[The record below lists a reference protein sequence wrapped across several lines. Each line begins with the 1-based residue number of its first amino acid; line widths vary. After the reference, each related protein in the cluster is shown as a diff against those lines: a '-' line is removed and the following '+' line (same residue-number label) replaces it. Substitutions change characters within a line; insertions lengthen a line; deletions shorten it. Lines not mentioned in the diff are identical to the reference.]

1 MAGYKQSPRGERWR
15 PPSSQAPSFEQTF
28 ALLPPLPALT
38 PLALLDAAASANP
51 STAVTDLN
59 LIPNYKKGQSVLHY
73 RGRRGPHPVLVKAC
87 TPDAPGGIEA
97 VAKLR
102 HEYYIIQHLLAPSQ
116 PKFDSRSSS
125 QLTFPSAA
133 EPFEPDVKISSPGL
147 SRLSRTATPKRK
159 QQIDNETG
167 AAVTAAFKPPR
178 SCFVQPF
185 PFTSSPQG
193 LLLPFPDYADMTM
206 RCVLDKRRVENAGPF
221 CMRAA
226 LGIIARICEIL
237 LKMHEKRVTH
247 KNLTPDNIIMLSTS
261 DHGRFL
267 PSTDGEAFEIRI
279 VGFESASRLD
289 SEKYACNLNPGATA
303 VGLEGDLAYIAPEAT
318 GRTSRAL
325 DYRADFYSLGCIFY
339 ELLTLS
345 PPFPGDE
352 FGSAELVFAHLAR
365 EPPPLPPSV
374 HVKCAE
380 IVFKLLSKN
389 AEDRYQ
395 HALGIS
401 ADCSR
406 LSELLL
412 RANSFRTDREVRS
425 LTLFSP
431 GRYDTRSR
439 LFFSNKLYGR
449 ETDSARILDALH
461 RTNAG
466 RPILCAVGGYAGV
479 GKSALVAETHNIIV
493 TSGAFYAASKIDQ
506 FSRQL
511 PFHSFILAFRELVA
525 NILAAPA
532 EVLSVFRAK
541 FDELIGDY
549 GLGGVVVEIC
559 PQLEQI
565 VGPQPPPPPL
575 EQQERK
581 NRFAS
586 VMLSFIRV
594 FTSSRADDEPPR
606 LLVLALDDVQWADP
620 NTFELIRAIALDV
633 DRDLGRVLLI
643 VAFRSNETPDEHAL
657 TLALHAL
664 REDHDAQTRL
674 IEMELKPLQSSSI
687 DEMLIDMLGWA
698 PASSLSDHNNDD
710 SDTQS
715 DHSTG
720 SSTRSL
726 SETTDSNSGLTHLR
740 GLVGV
745 LSDLLH
751 TKTGGNPFF
760 VIQLLKSFHA
770 CGALV
775 FSWDRRRWVLHKE
788 NLPPGNLSEN
798 VVDFMVSQMRKLS
811 AEAQRVLSLAACIG
825 DVFDLFMLAKLHA
838 QSVADTARDLWEA
851 LQGGYV
857 SPLAGNYKFPM
868 ALSGS
873 LDVDEG
879 AGAEFRISYKFQ
891 HDRVQQAAMLLLA
904 ESERLPIHVQIGQLL
919 IQYTEPQRIDEQI
932 FEIVSH
938 LNQGKALISLEAT
951 VELARYN
958 LMAGLKAKNSAF
970 AQTAS
975 EFFTIGFELLGY
987 ELAWSRDY
995 DLAQKL
1001 CLELSEAEYA
1011 CCRYESSKTYI
1022 DMAHNK
1028 ACNPLDKAQ
1037 AGLVKVKYFTS
1048 QGRLA
1053 ESIKCGMDVLEL
1065 LGVILP
1071 KGDEVQDLRTALN
1084 LKAEQISA
1092 LGSDNGRMMP
1102 AQTTSRMAME
1112 MMSSLIPPV
1121 YFGQPSLLPAM
1132 ILTMVK
1138 LSVDHGNSEPGCYA
1152 YVLFGLLLCG
1162 AWDEMKTGHLWGKLG
1177 LSLVNRHWPSCAI
1190 KCQVYKVF
1198 ASHIQPWNEPL
1209 RMCNPNFRV
1218 ALQVGISTFNSEYS
1232 GYAAVEEI
1240 QYSLF
1245 AGVNLG
1251 ELDERCEVLARK
1263 IYALNQTIGSM
1274 YMRVTQ
1280 QVVRNLLAQ
1289 SFSDDAEASASADP
1303 TVLQGDVFNEAQ
1315 MITSEVESMV
1325 LVILNLYCFRTMLA
1339 LIHRNYEGAVAAS
1352 MLAQTVMDGGV
1363 GLLVVAQHAFYQS
1376 LALLATATPKS
1387 ENWASALAQIRKNQA
1402 KLALYSEACPSNFL
1416 NKFKLVEAE
1425 YERVAGNK
1433 YRAMELYDEAIALA
1447 RQSQFTHEEALSSEL
1462 AAEFYLLEGKPTIA
1476 GAFAADA
1483 YYAYVNWGCRSKI
1496 AQLDTYEGIWS
1507 WISGRAPA
1515 EEATYSAHDLD
1526 VDAVLSA
1533 TMAISTEIVLPR
1545 LIKTVISTVIQSA
1558 GASRAF
1564 LILDRDSQFVL
1575 VASGSVAATP
1585 GSPNISPIA
1594 STTSESR
1601 SEIKYKHSHLGLG
1614 SPAGSVG
1621 APEIVFDDTC
1631 IPITEAASLIP
1642 NCVVNFVARTK
1653 QFISSGSMPDSLR
1666 TACLL
1671 DPCLRARRPLSLF
1684 CAPVMFQGKMIGILL
1699 LENDFAKGAFPAAR
1713 LNFLQILISSAAAAL
1728 ENAALYARLQAYSD
1742 DLESK
1747 VVQRTKELQ
1756 TQNRALEAEVAERI
1770 KAQAVTHDAL
1780 ELANAATTAKSSFL
1794 ANMSHEIRT
1803 PMNAIIGMANC
1814 LLQTQLTPLQED
1826 YTQIICTSGEE
1837 LLSII
1842 NDILDVSKLES
1853 GKLDLEEV
1861 SFCLRTCVEGALDL
1875 LAPKAHEKGIELL
1888 YWCDDDIPDTFL
1900 GDVTRLRQILVN
1912 LLSNASKF
1920 TKDGEIVI
1928 SVEHHC
1934 IDPPGLDEAAERTYE
1949 LLFAVKDT
1957 GIGIPLDRMHRLF
1970 QSFSQVDSSTTRK
1983 YGGTGLGLVI
1993 SQRLAEM
2000 MGGRMWCDSEPGQG
2014 STFSFTIHL
2023 KSTPDPEGASVDA
2036 DAKLILSSRVALLLV
2051 KHPTTT
2057 KILTAFCRAWGM
2069 LVKWAADVEDVL
2081 AIVKSDPDI
2090 DVVLIDWPN
2099 PGDVVIASDIHA
2111 IRSSLPILLFASANR
2126 TLSDAN
2132 VQIYGQLMKPVKR
2145 HRLRQS
2151 LIEICRRIDQQ
2162 ETTLAACRESPL
2174 PVTGLGNEEKLHLTK
2189 YPVEQTAVAQVRDRF
2204 SSKSAEKRSISEEG
2218 LQILRAAK
2226 ILLAEDNP
2234 VNQKVAIHMLSRV
2247 GIRVEVVENGKEAVE
2262 AVFDHKIDLVLMDMQ
2277 MPVMDGL
2284 EATRVI
2290 RSSVPPERQPK
2301 IIALTAN
2308 AMIGDRETCL
2318 AAGSDNYC
2326 TKPIKLDLLLEV
2338 MLHSLDPLYEQKL
2351 QRAQNRMP
2359 GPSAAQ

>member
-1 MAGYKQSPRGERWR
+1 MAEHKQSPRADRWR
-15 PPSSQAPSFEQTF
+15 LPSSQGPSSEQIS
-28 ALLPPLPALT
+28 ALLLPLPALT
-38 PLALLDAAASANP
+38 PIALLDAAAFANP
-51 STAVTDLN
+51 STPVTDLN
-59 LIPNYKKGQSVLHY
+59 LIPNYKKGQNVLHY

-116 PKFDSRSSS
+116 TKSDSRSNS
-125 QLTFPSAA
+125 QLSFPSAA

-147 SRLSRTATPKRK
+147 SRLSRTTTTRRK
-159 QQIDNETG
+159 HQIDNETG
-167 AAVTAAFKPPR
+167 AAVAAAFRTTR

-206 RCVLDKRRVENAGPF
+206 RCVLDKRRAENAGPF

-237 LKMHEKRVTH
+237 LKIHEKRVTH
-247 KNLTPDNIIMLSTS
+247 KNLNPDNILMLSMS
-261 DHGRFL
+261 DNGRYV
-267 PSTDGEAFEIRI
+267 PPTDLEAFEIRI
-279 VGFESASRLD
+279 VGFDSASRLD
-289 SEKYACNLNPGATA
+289 SEKYACNLNPGAA
-303 VGLEGDLAYIAPEAT
+303 SAGLEGDLAYIAPEAT

-345 PPFPGDE
+345 PPFPANE
-352 FGSAELVFAHLAR
+352 YGSAKLVFAHLAR

-406 LSELLL
+406 LSGLLL
-412 RANSFRTDREVRS
+412 RANSFRTDREIRS
-425 LTLFSP
+425 LALFSP
-431 GRYDTRSR
+431 GQYDTRSR
-439 LFFSNKLYGR
+439 LFFSTKLYGR
-449 ETDSARILDALH
+449 EKDSARILDALH
-461 RTNAG
+461 QTNAG

-479 GKSALVAETHNIIV
+479 GKSALVAETHNAIV

-532 EVLSVFRAK
+532 EVLSIFRAK
-541 FDELIGDY
+541 FDELISDN

-594 FTSSRADDEPPR
+594 FTSSRAHGEPPR
-606 LLVLALDDVQWADP
+606 LLVLVLDDVQWADP

-643 VAFRSNETPDEHAL
+643 VAFRSNETPDDHAL
-657 TLALHAL
+657 TVAL
-664 REDHDAQTRL
+664 RAIREDRDTQSR
-674 IEMELKPLQSSSI
+674 IVEMELKPLQSSSI
-687 DEMLIDMLGWA
+687 DDMLSDMLGWA
-698 PASSLSDHNNDD
+698 TPSSPFDDED

-715 DHSTG
+715 DHSAG
-720 SSTRSL
+720 SSSR
-726 SETTDSNSGLTHLR
+726 TTDSNPGITHPR
-740 GLVGV
+740 GLVGI

-751 TKTGGNPFF
+751 MKTGGNPFF

-770 CGALV
+770 CEALV
-775 FSWDRRRWVLHKE
+775 FSWDKRRWVLHKE
-788 NLPPGNLSEN
+788 NLPSGNLSEN

-811 AEAQRVLSLAACIG
+811 PEAQRVLSLAACIG
-825 DVFDLFMLAKLHA
+825 DVFDLFMLAKLHTH
-838 QSVADTARDLWEA
+838 SVADTARDLWEA

-857 SPLAGNYKFPM
+857 SPLTGNYKFPM

-873 LDVDEG
+873 LDVDDG
-879 AGAEFRISYKFQ
+879 AGIEFRISYKFQ
-891 HDRVQQAAMLLLA
+891 HDRVQQAAMLLLT
-904 ESERLPIHVQIGQLL
+904 ETERLPIHVQIGQLL
-919 IQYTEPQRIDEQI
+919 IQYTEPQRLDEQI

-938 LNQGKALISLEAT
+938 LNQGKSLISLEAT
-951 VELARYN
+951 IELARYN

-987 ELAWSRDY
+987 ELAWLRDY

-1022 DMAHNK
+1022 DMAHTK
-1028 ACNPLDKAQ
+1028 ACNPLDKARV
-1037 AGLVKVKYFTS
+1037 GLVKVKYFTS
-1048 QGRLA
+1048 QGRLS
-1053 ESIKCGMDVLEL
+1053 ESIKCGLDVLEL
-1065 LGVILP
+1065 LGVVLP

-1084 LKAEQISA
+1084 LKPEQISA
-1092 LGSDNGRMMP
+1092 LASDNGRMMS
-1102 AQTTSRMAME
+1102 AQTTSRMAVE

-1138 LSVDHGNSEPGCYA
+1138 LSVDHGNSGPGCYA

-1190 KCQVYKVF
+1190 KCHVYKVF

-1209 RMCNPNFRV
+1209 RMCIPNFRV

-1232 GYAAVEEI
+1232 GYAAVEEV

-1245 AGVNLG
+1245 A
-1251 ELDERCEVLARK
+1251 
-1263 IYALNQTIGSM
+1263 GSM

-1289 SFSDDAEASASADP
+1289 SFSDDAEASAAADP
-1303 TVLQGDVFNEAQ
+1303 TVLQGDVFNEVQ

-1339 LIHRNYEGAVAAS
+1339 VIHRNYEGAVAAS
-1352 MLAQTVMDGGV
+1352 MLAQTVMAGGI

-1387 ENWASALAQIRKNQA
+1387 ENWEAALAKIRQNQA
-1402 KLALYSEACPSNFL
+1402 KLALYSESCPSNFL

-1425 YERVAGNK
+1425 FERVAGNK

-1483 YYAYVNWGCRSKI
+1483 YYAYVNWGSKSKI

-1515 EEATYSAHDLD
+1515 EEASHDLD

-1564 LILDRDSQFVL
+1564 LILDRESHFVL
-1575 VASGSVAATP
+1575 VASGSVAASP
-1585 GSPNISPIA
+1585 GSPDICPIA
-1594 STTSESR
+1594 STPSDSQSEN
-1601 SEIKYKHSHLGLG
+1601 KHKPSHPGLG
-1614 SPAGSVG
+1614 SPVG

-1653 QFISSGSMPDSLR
+1653 QFISSASMPDSLR

-1780 ELANAATTAKSSFL
+1780 ELANAATSAKSSFL

-1861 SFCLRTCVEGALDL
+1861 SFSLRTCVEGALDL

-1888 YWCDDDIPDTFL
+1888 YWREDDIPDTFL

-1920 TKDGEIVI
+1920 TKEGEIVI

-1934 IDPPGLDEAAERTYE
+1934 IDPPGFEEAAERTYE

-1957 GIGIPLDRMHRLF
+1957 GIGIPFDRMHRLF

-2000 MGGRMWCDSEPGQG
+2000 MGGRMWCDSEPGKG
-2014 STFSFTIHL
+2014 TTFSFTIHL
-2023 KSTPDPEGASVDA
+2023 RSTQDPESASVDA
-2036 DAKLILSSRVALLLV
+2036 DAQLILRPRVALLIV

-2057 KILTAFCRAWGM
+2057 KILTAFCQAWGM
-2069 LVKWAADVEDVL
+2069 AVKKSADVDNAL
-2081 AIVKSDPDI
+2081 WMVKSDPNI
-2090 DVVLIDWPN
+2090 DVVMIDWPN
-2099 PGDVVIASDIHA
+2099 PGDIAIASDIYA
-2111 IRSSLPILLFASANR
+2111 IRSSLPILLFASTNR
-2126 TLSDAN
+2126 TLSDAQKQST
-2132 VQIYGQLMKPVKR
+2132 QIYGQLTKPVKR
-2145 HRLRQS
+2145 HRLRQA
-2151 LIEICRRIDQQ
+2151 LTEICLRMGEQKTVQ
-2162 ETTLAACRESPL
+2162 AASRESPL
-2174 PVTGLGNEEKLHLTK
+2174 PVTKLANQEIRRTK
-2189 YPVEQTAVAQVRDRF
+2189 DSAEQTRVAQVRDRL
-2204 SSKSAEKRSISEEG
+2204 SSKGAEKRSISEED
-2218 LQILRAAK
+2218 LQILRTAK

-2247 GIRVEVVENGKEAVE
+2247 GISVDVVENGKEAVE
-2262 AVFDHKIDLVLMDMQ
+2262 AVFARKIDLILMDMQ

-2284 EATRVI
+2284 EATRY
-2290 RSSVPPERQPK
+2290 
-2301 IIALTAN
+2301 
-2308 AMIGDRETCL
+2308 AMMCEHRGITP
-2318 AAGSDNYC
+2318 N
-2326 TKPIKLDLLLEV
+2326 
-2338 MLHSLDPLYEQKL
+2338 
-2351 QRAQNRMP
+2351 
-2359 GPSAAQ
+2359 

>member
-28 ALLPPLPALT
+28 ALLPSLPAPT
-38 PLALLDAAASANP
+38 PLALLDAAAFANP
-51 STAVTDLN
+51 STAVTNLN

-102 HEYYIIQHLLAPSQ
+102 HEYYIIQHLLAPTQ
-116 PKFDSRSSS
+116 PKSDSRSSS
-125 QLTFPSAA
+125 QLSFPSAA
-133 EPFEPDVKISSPGL
+133 EPFELDVKVSSPSSL
-147 SRLSRTATPKRK
+147 RLSRTATPARK
-159 QQIDNETG
+159 QQTDTETG
-167 AAVTAAFKPPR
+167 TAVAAAYKPPR

-206 RCVLDKRRVENAGPF
+206 RCVLDKRRAEKAGPF

-237 LKMHEKRVTH
+237 LKIHEKRVTH

-261 DHGRFL
+261 DHGRSS
-267 PSTDGEAFEIRI
+267 PSTDWEAFEIRI

-352 FGSAELVFAHLAR
+352 YGSAELVFAHLAR

-401 ADCSR
+401 ADCLR

-431 GRYDTRSR
+431 GQYDTRSR
-439 LFFSNKLYGR
+439 LFFTTKLYGR

-479 GKSALVAETHNIIV
+479 GKSALVAETHNTIV

-541 FDELIGDY
+541 FDELIGDHS
-549 GLGGVVVEIC
+549 LGGVVVEIC

-594 FTSSRADDEPPR
+594 FTSSRAHGEPPR
-606 LLVLALDDVQWADP
+606 LLVLVLDDVQWADP
-620 NTFELIRAIALDV
+620 NTFVLIRAIALDV

-657 TLALHAL
+657 TLALRAL

-698 PASSLSDHNNDD
+698 HTSSHSDHSNDD

-715 DHSTG
+715 DQSTG
-720 SSTRSL
+720 SSPRSV
-726 SETTDSNSGLTHLR
+726 SESTDSNL
-740 GLVGV
+740 
-745 LSDLLH
+745 
-751 TKTGGNPFF
+751 GNFEVAAAIKF
-760 VIQLLKSFHA
+760 CHSNF
-770 CGALV
+770 
-775 FSWDRRRWVLHKE
+775 WDRRRWVLHKE

-811 AEAQRVLSLAACIG
+811 PEAQRVLSLAACIG
-825 DVFDLFMLAKLHA
+825 DVFDLFMLAKLHG
-838 QSVADTARDLWEA
+838 QSVADTARDLWES

-857 SPLAGNYKFPM
+857 SPLAGNYKVPM

-873 LDVDEG
+873 LEVDEG
-879 AGAEFRISYKFQ
+879 AGGEFRISYKFQ
-891 HDRVQQAAMLLLA
+891 HDRVQQAAMLLLT
-904 ESERLPIHVQIGQLL
+904 ENERLPIHVQIGQLL

-951 VELARYN
+951 IELARYN

-1011 CCRYESSKTYI
+1011 CCRYGSSKTYI

-1053 ESIKCGMDVLEL
+1053 ESIKCGMDVLEM
-1065 LGVILP
+1065 LGVFLP
-1071 KGDEVQDLRTALN
+1071 KGDEVQDLRMALN
-1084 LKAEQISA
+1084 LKPEQISA

-1112 MMSSLIPPV
+1112 MMVSLIPPV

-1138 LSVDHGNSEPGCYA
+1138 LSVDHGNSEPACYA

-1177 LSLVNRHWPSCAI
+1177 LHLVNRHWPSCAI

-1198 ASHIQPWNEPL
+1198 ASHIQPWNEHL

-1218 ALQVGISTFNSEYS
+1218 SLQVGLSTFNSEYS

-1263 IYALNQTIGSM
+1263 VYALNQTIGSM

-1289 SFSDDAEASASADP
+1289 SVSDDPEASASADP

-1339 LIHRNYEGAVAAS
+1339 VIHRNYEGAVAAS
-1352 MLAQTVMDGGV
+1352 MLAQAVMGGGI

-1387 ENWASALAQIRKNQA
+1387 ENWASALAQVRKNQA
-1402 KLALYSEACPSNFL
+1402 KLAVYSEACPSNFL

-1515 EEATYSAHDLD
+1515 EEAPYSAHDLD

-1564 LILDRDSQFVL
+1564 LVLDRDSHFVL

-1585 GSPNISPIA
+1585 GSPNISPLA
-1594 STTSESR
+1594 STTSGSQ
-1601 SEIKYKHSHLGLG
+1601 SEIKYKHSHPGLG

-1653 QFISSGSMPDSLR
+1653 QIISSGNMPDSLR

-1780 ELANAATTAKSSFL
+1780 ELANAATVAKSSFL

-1888 YWCDDDIPDTFL
+1888 YWCEDDIPDTFL

-1934 IDPPGLDEAAERTYE
+1934 IEPPGLEEAAQPTYE

-2023 KSTPDPEGASVDA
+2023 KSTPDPEGMAVDA

-2057 KILTAFCRAWGM
+2057 KILTAFCQAWGM
-2069 LVKWAADVEDVL
+2069 TVKSAADVEDAL
-2081 AIVKSDPDI
+2081 LIVKSHPDI

-2099 PGDVVIASDIHA
+2099 PDDVVIASEIHA
-2111 IRSSLPILLFASANR
+2111 IRSSLPILLFASGNR

-2151 LIEICRRIDQQ
+2151 LIEICLRIDQQ

-2174 PVTGLGNEEKLHLTK
+2174 PVTELGSQETLHDTK
-2189 YPVEQTAVAQVRDRF
+2189 HPVEQTAVAQVRDRF

-2247 GIRVEVVENGKEAVE
+2247 GISVEVVENGKGAVE
-2262 AVFDHKIDLVLMDMQ
+2262 AVFDHKIDLVL

-2326 TKPIKLDLLLEV
+2326 TKPIKLELLLEV

-2351 QRAQNRMP
+2351 QRPQNRMP
-2359 GPSAAQ
+2359 GPLAAQ